1 MLAFFITIK
10 KIRWLTFITL
20 GSRATECTCLTSG
33 CTGSGTGSW
42 RWTTFRN
49 FTTASFNIGFTSLWI
64 SWYNIMSIIFI
75 ASYWC
80 IVNVTVISFWNMRN
94 IIIIMMQTTALKNIK
109 EYTPYLLLKHILPVF
124 LWSTYECFFLLISI
138 QNTYFIK
145 CNCHSINLIK
155 VNDFQRY
162 IVY

>member
-80 IVNVTVISFWNMRN
+80 IVNVIVISFWNMRN

-109 EYTPYLLLKHILPVF
+109 EFTPYLLLKHILPVF
-124 LWSTYECFFLLISI
+124 YDQHMNVFFTHFNSKHVFYKMQLSF
-138 QNTYFIK
+138 N
-145 CNCHSINLIK
+145 
-155 VNDFQRY
+155 
-162 IVY
+162 